1 MGKAMIKAWVLVCDE
16 DRLQKW
22 KSDYE
27 LPLAEVQFHP
37 TDKLTNG
44 VPSIEASFL
53 KEQTL
58 ARL

>member
-1 MGKAMIKAWVLVCDE
+1 MIKAWVLVCDE